1 MCKLRVANQFFRIHS
16 AIIWE
21 FTLPKLP
28 KICNSALCNTAIK
41 CCFFF
46 VVFFF
51 SKKLS
56 RRSRSDLQDGS
67 RSLELFSRSLG
78 LFSRSLGL
86 FWKEK
91 NRICNRSLMQT
102 EKSQPEGKR
111 IMRNNNGIIRCREG

>member
-1 MCKLRVANQFFRIHS
+1 MQTARSKPVFPYSF

-28 KICNSALCNTAIK
+28 KICNSALCNSAIK
-41 CCFFF
+41 CFL
-46 VVFFF
+46 FFF

-56 RRSRSDLQDGS
+56 RRSRSDLQDGN
-67 RSLELFSRSLG
+67 RSLELFSRPLG
-78 LFSRSLGL
+78 LFSRSFGL

-111 IMRNNNGIIRCREG
+111 IMRNNNGIVRCREG